1 MSEGKLPKYRVVAA
15 ATEYELQLKL
25 NALAEQGYILHQF
38 TSQVEQEFKTAF
50 YAVMKLGE
58 NDYSN
63 VVALRDVV
71 PELVTEAIENNW
83 EIVSTSLSTKF
94 VRMVRRKQPPYPSSG
109 E

>member
-58 NDYSN
+58 NDYSD
-63 VVALRDVV
+63 VTAIRDIA
-71 PELVTEAIENNW
+71 PELATEAIELGW
-83 EIVSTSLSTKF
+83 EPVSMSLSTKF
-94 VRMVRRKQPPYPSSG
+94 IRMARRNRSPTPLPT

>member
-1 MSEGKLPKYRVVAA
+1 MAEGKLLKYRVIAA
-15 ATEYELQLKL
+15 YTEHELQVKMNL
-25 NALAEQGYILHQF
+25 LADEGYILHQF

-71 PELVTEAIENNW
+71 PELVDDAIASGW
-83 EIVSTSLSTKF
+83 ELVSTSLSTKF
-94 VRMVRRKQPPYPSSG
+94 CRMVRRKQPPYPSSG

>member
-1 MSEGKLPKYRVVAA
+1 MDMSEGKLSKYRVVAA

-63 VVALRDVV
+63 VTQIKDIV
-71 PELVTEAIENNW
+71 PELADDAINSGW
-83 EIVSTSLSTKF
+83 EPVSMSLSTKF
-94 VRMVRRKQPPYPSSG
+94 IRFVKRR
-109 E
+109 